1 MRKSIFVSLLLA
13 VLVQPVLA
21 APESGQKAAPA
32 PNGIQL
38 PQHPITSGDSSAA
51 PAAGAG
57 AAGALGGT
65 DATAAA
71 AAQAQ
76 AAAAAQAA
84 GGQ

>member
-1 MRKSIFVSLLLA
+1 MLRDQAIADRKSGVVRGLGVAGPGI
-13 VLVQPVLA
+13 
-21 APESGQKAAPA
+21 PESDEE
-32 PNGIQL
+32 
-38 PQHPITSGDSSAA
+38 QHLRARALRYSPDFAA